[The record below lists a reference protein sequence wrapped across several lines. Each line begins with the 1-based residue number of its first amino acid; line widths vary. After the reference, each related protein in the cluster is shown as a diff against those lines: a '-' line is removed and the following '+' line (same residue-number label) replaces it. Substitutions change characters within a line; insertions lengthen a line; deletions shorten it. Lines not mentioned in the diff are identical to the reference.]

1 MSKVL
6 MKVEFFRHN
15 IGKKEIERLIEV
27 LNSIIL
33 TTGEVVREFE
43 EKFAGYL
50 GARYAIGLNSGTA
63 ALHLSLIAYDIG
75 KGDEVITTPMT
86 FVATATSIMQA
97 GARPV
102 FVDVEPETGNIDVK
116 KIEEFIELRC
126 ELKDHKLIDK
136 ETNRRVRAIMP
147 VHLYGH
153 MCDMK
158 GIKEVADRYGL
169 IVIEDAAHC
178 IEGEREGIRPGPGML
193 GHTACFSFYATKN
206 ITCGEGGAVVTN
218 DEKIAEKIRVLRLHG
233 MSKGAAERYNKRYE
247 HWDMG
252 VLGWKYN
259 MDNIHAALLLD
270 QLDLIE
276 ERWKR
281 REQICRSYEEAFK
294 IEGIGFPK
302 VLPRTKSARHLFT
315 IWVEPQRRDEV
326 LWGLQDNGIGVA
338 VNYRA
343 IHLLKYFRENFGY
356 KRGDFPI
363 AERIGDSTISLPTY
377 PRLRD
382 EEVQYVIDVVKKV
395 LKRI

>member
-1 MSKVL
+1 
-6 MKVEFFRHN
+6 
-15 IGKKEIERLIEV
+15 
-27 LNSIIL
+27 
-33 TTGEVVREFE
+33 
-43 EKFAGYL
+43 
-50 GARYAIGLNSGTA
+50 
-63 ALHLSLIAYDIG
+63 
-75 KGDEVITTPMT
+75 MT

-178 IEGEREGIRPGPGML
+178 IEGEREGIRPGML

-281 REQICRSYEEAFK
+281 REQICRTYEEAFK

-315 IWVEPQRRDEV
+315 IWVEPQRRDEI
-326 LWGLQDNGIGVA
+326 LWGLQDHGIGVA

-377 PRLRD
+377 PRLKD

>member
-86 FVATATSIMQA
+86 FIATATSIMQA

-178 IEGEREGIRPGPGML
+178 IEGEREGIRPGML

-218 DEKIAEKIRVLRLHG
+218 DKKIAEKIRVLRLHG

-259 MDNIHAALLLD
+259 MDNIHAALLLN

-276 ERWKR
+276 ERWRR
-281 REQICRSYEEAFK
+281 REQICRTYEEAFK

-326 LWGLQDNGIGVA
+326 LWGLQDHGIGVA